1 MPWCHEPLYT
11 SKFVH
16 LLVADRALYLK
27 AALFHR
33 ADCSA
38 LGFSMMTQASFSS
51 QSVHRVGSSRVSLVG
66 QSLHWW
72 PLIEAFQKAPLFLLD
87 AALISNSGGPWVRER
102 LWVLNSVCIKASC
115 TEPERWNCRSLSVED
130 PSISGDHSAM
140 LGPSAQEVA
149 RKSLSLRW
157 RVSGGT
163 FYFEPGRI

>member
-27 AALFHR
+27 AALFHH

-51 QSVHRVGSSRVSLVG
+51 QGVLRVGSSRVSLVG

-72 PLIEAFQKAPLFLLD
+72 PLIQAYQKALFFLLD
-87 AALISNSGGPWVRER
+87 VALISNSGGPWVHER
-102 LWVLNSVCIKASC
+102 LWVLNSVCIKVRC
-115 TEPERWNCRSLSVED
+115 TESESWNCRNLSVED
-130 PSISGDHSAM
+130 PGTSGDHPAM
-140 LGPSAQEVA
+140 LGPSAQEAA
-149 RKSLSLRW
+149 RKSLSSRW

-163 FYFEPGRI
+163 CYFEPGRI